1 MKLITKIKEYREKVG
16 MKQSELAELVNVR
29 RETIVCL
36 ENGKYNPSLK
46 LAMDIAKVF
55 DIKVEELFSFIDE
68 NVE

>member
-16 MKQSELAELVNVR
+16 MKQFELAELVNVR

-46 LAMDIAKVF
+46 FTMDIAKVF
-55 DIKVEELFSFIDE
+55 DIQVEELFSFIDE

>member
-1 MKLITKIKEYREKVG
+1 MKFTTKIKEYREKVG

-46 LAMDIAKVF
+46 LARVCQTKIV
-55 DIKVEELFSFIDE
+55 I
-68 NVE
+68 